1 MNFFVLAAGFTDVRP
16 GLIIWTLITF
26 FIVAFLLRRMAWGPI
41 LKAVEEREKAI
52 SGSIESAKRE
62 RAEAEK
68 LLGEQKTAIAGAR
81 AEAAEM
87 MRKNQA
93 DIEKFREDLMA
104 RSRKEAEDLKTD
116 ARRSIEEERNKA
128 IAEIKQHAVQLALQV
143 AEKLIEEKLD
153 DAKHKSLAEK
163 FVDDLGK
170 QPRA

>member
-1 MNFFVLAAGFTDVRP
+1 MNFLVLAAGFTDVRP
-16 GLIIWTLITF
+16 GLIFWTLITF

-93 DIEKFREDLMA
+93 DMEKFREDLMGK
-104 RSRKEAEDLKTD
+104 SRKEAEDLKAD
-116 ARRSIEEERNKA
+116 ARRSIEEERVKA
-128 IAEIKQHAVQLALQV
+128 VSEIKQHTVALALQV

-153 DAKHKSLAEK
+153 DAKHKALAEK
-163 FVDDLGK
+163 FVEELGR

>member
-1 MNFFVLAAGFTDVRP
+1 MNYLVLAAGFTDVRP
-16 GLIIWTLITF
+16 GLIFWTLITF

-93 DIEKFREDLMA
+93 DMEKFREDLMGK
-104 RSRKEAEDLKTD
+104 SRKEAEDLKAD
-116 ARRSIEEERNKA
+116 ARRSIEEERVKA
-128 IAEIKQHAVQLALQV
+128 VSEIKQHTVALALQV

-153 DAKHKSLAEK
+153 DAKHKALAEK
-163 FVDDLGK
+163 FVEELGK